1 MEDLINY
8 PFLILFK
15 VTYDYKFKV
24 TGDYKNKTA
33 NVKYLSSQQFSVM
46 FFCFDLFPQCTHVQT
61 RSDSIHN
68 VKDFIPTFTT
78 K

>member
-1 MEDLINY
+1 MEDFTNY

-24 TGDYKNKTA
+24 TSDYKNKTA
-33 NVKYLSSQQFSVM
+33 SVKYLSIQQFSVM
-46 FFCFDLFPQCTHVQT
+46 SFCFDLFPQCTHVQT
-61 RSDSIHN
+61 RSDCIHN
-68 VKDFIPTFTT
+68 MNGFFPTSKT